1 MVIFPPL
8 GILLVAKFAVFREI
22 VTVFS
27 GSPALR
33 LARVRVTE
41 LTMPPIVPELTPD
54 DGSSSL
60 VATIMPAVSPL
71 LGAPMVTPA
80 RVTVMVVAARIGVPP
95 KVMTMDDAPNAD
107 KLVNE

>member
-8 GILLVAKFAVFREI
+8 GILLVATFAVFRAI
-22 VTVFS
+22 VTVFPE
-27 GSPALR
+27 SPALR
-33 LARVRVTE
+33 LATVRETE
-41 LTMPPIVPELTPD
+41 PTMPPIVPESNPD

-71 LGAPMVTPA
+71 LGAPIVTPA
-80 RVTVMVVAARIGVPP
+80 RVTVMVAAAGIGVPP

-107 KLVNE
+107 TLVNE